1 MFVHFPVRT
10 ISFIMHV
17 RTDFRSY
24 RFKLC
29 TISNMKKIFKCN
41 SCRSKFS
48 HENRKFV
55 HKLIA
60 TIVELNSVSQKKS
73 QTSTVVITHVRV
85 GIFLYVLSYVYY
97 FRAYDCTYAY
107 LLWCTRVHNC
117 NLTQHKTDLANQFDA
132 KLIGFPESNFTHK
145 STTTFLILIPVYC
158 IRDTGRRGTRR
169 SNCTAEMPAQYRS
182 LRLHEEFTTPDFRA
196 HPIAPAGIRV
206 LVHDKPD

>member
-1 MFVHFPVRT
+1 MTQQKLGGLGSIGLFVDCLMFVHFVVRIT
-10 ISFIMHV
+10 TCTYVPTSD
-17 RTDFRSY
+17 RTTSH
-24 RFKLC
+24 C
-29 TISNMKKIFKCN
+29 IISNMKKIFKFN
-41 SCRSKFS
+41 PCRSKFS

-117 NLTQHKTDLANQFDA
+117 NLTQHKTDLAKRLCATVITLPNGIHDHEFEVRQLTR
-132 KLIGFPESNFTHK
+132 KL
-145 STTTFLILIPVYC
+145 
-158 IRDTGRRGTRR
+158 
-169 SNCTAEMPAQYRS
+169 
-182 LRLHEEFTTPDFRA
+182 
-196 HPIAPAGIRV
+196 
-206 LVHDKPD
+206 